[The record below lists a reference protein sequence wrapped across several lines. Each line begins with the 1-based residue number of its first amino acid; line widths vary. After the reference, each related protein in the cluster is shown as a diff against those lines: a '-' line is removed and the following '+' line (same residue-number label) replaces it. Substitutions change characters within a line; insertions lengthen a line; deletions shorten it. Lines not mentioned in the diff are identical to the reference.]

1 MILSGKEMS
10 YQDYRKKV
18 DRITKVNITENNIVV
33 PGGHEVDHIF
43 PVSYGYQLGIP
54 AHVVGDIGNLQV
66 MLMSENRKKS
76 NKCNSIPPFIQG
88 YMLGTAKE
96 ELSRKKP
103 TDQKQGIEKTKITG
117 SRKRKKPSVS
127 ETKEQFMSK
136 PNMEEIYMLLSH
148 GYKHKDIARTCK
160 VSLKTVTKVKNYMS
174 KELEKKMK
182 DIDWMKDVIC
192 KHGIGAV
199 VKDTWMGHKELLR
212 FLNIFSVIDI
222 LNLFRHLNK
231 HESLLDPNITY
242 FTNSGNC
249 LVMVYD
255 KKLKSISL
263 ISDIWGFIQSFFDRF
278 ESDDNKQLDRII
290 EISRTISNW
299 FYKNH
304 DIRVKYMGSEHSLYG
319 ETGHKFI
326 MKQDPL
332 FK

>member
-18 DRITKVNITENNIVV
+18 DRITKVSITENNIVV
-33 PGGHEVDHIF
+33 PEGHEVDHIF

-54 AHVVGDIGNLQV
+54 AHVVGDISNLQV
-66 MLMSENRKKS
+66 MLMGENRKKS
-76 NKCNSIPPFIQG
+76 NKCDSIPPFIQG

-96 ELSRKKP
+96 VLSRKKP
-103 TDQKQGIEKTKITG
+103 TDQKQ
-117 SRKRKKPSVS
+117 RKKPSVS

-136 PNMEEIYMLLSH
+136 PNMENVYILLSH
-148 GYKHKDIARTCK
+148 GYKHKVIARTCK

-182 DIDWMKDVIC
+182 DINWMKEVIC
-192 KHGIGAV
+192 KHGIGSLFV
-199 VKDTWMGHKELLR
+199 STEWNHEQLLR

-222 LNLFRHLNK
+222 LNLFRHLNER
-231 HESLLDPNITY
+231 ESLLDPNITY

-255 KKLKSISL
+255 KKLKSISF
-263 ISDIWGFIQSFFDRF
+263 SSHIWDFIQSFFDRF
-278 ESDDNKQLDRII
+278 KSDDSEQLSRII
-290 EISRTISNW
+290 EINRTISNW

-304 DIRVKYMGSEHSLYG
+304 DIRVKYMASEYNLYG

-332 FK
+332 FNG